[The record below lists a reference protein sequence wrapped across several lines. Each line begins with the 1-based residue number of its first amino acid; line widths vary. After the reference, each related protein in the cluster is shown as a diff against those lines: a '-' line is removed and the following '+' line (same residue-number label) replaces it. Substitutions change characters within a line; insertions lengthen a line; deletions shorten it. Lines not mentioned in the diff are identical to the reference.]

1 MKRRNRPER
10 PRKGPAP
17 PAPVDRIYGIHA
29 VRAALA
35 NPERTIRALYATQN
49 ALSRISDLLENT
61 QITPVETSPV
71 QLSRQLGSDSVHQG
85 VLVEAEPLEAPSLD
99 DILQEAVGGK
109 PLILLDQVTDP
120 HNAGAIL
127 RSAAAFNASAVI
139 MTRRNSP
146 PLDGVL
152 AKAASGAVEHVP
164 VVLVA
169 NLARA
174 LRELGERGVLRIGLD
189 GAADEAL
196 ETADIT
202 DPCALVLGAEHR
214 GLRRL
219 TAENCDVLCR
229 LTTTGPLAS
238 LNVSNAAAVALHS
251 LAMRVQRAR

>member
-1 MKRRNRPER
+1 MKRRNRPEKS
-10 PRKGPAP
+10 RKGTAPSPA
-17 PAPVDRIYGIHA
+17 VDRIYGVHA
-29 VRAALA
+29 ARAALA
-35 NPERTIRALYATQN
+35 NPERVIRAVYTTQN
-49 ALSRISDLLENT
+49 ALSRVSDLLENT
-61 QITPVETSPV
+61 GIMPIEMSPFR
-71 QLSRQLGSDSVHQG
+71 LSGQLGGDTVHQG
-85 VLVEAEPLEAPSLD
+85 VLVEAEPLKAPGLD
-99 DILQEAVGGK
+99 DVVQDATHGK

-164 VVLVA
+164 ILLIA
-169 NLARA
+169 NLART
-174 LRELGERGVLRIGLD
+174 LRELGDQGVLRIGLD
-189 GAADEAL
+189 GGADQPL
-196 ETADIT
+196 ETAEIAY
-202 DPCALVLGAEHR
+202 PIALVLGAEHK

-219 TAENCDVLCR
+219 TAENCDFLCR

-251 LAMRVQRAR
+251 LAVRTR